1 MKYQDTEIPN
11 NEMTN
16 KFKTNQ
22 KLNIIKRAKSIEKE
36 SKSKDKNLEK
46 NKSND
51 EIFASSKNNN
61 NNKKYKDSIKQN
73 WKAI

>member
-1 MKYQDTEIPN
+1 MKYQDTEISN

-46 NKSND
+46 NKSN
-51 EIFASSKNNN
+51 EQ
-61 NNKKYKDSIKQN
+61 KK
-73 WKAI
+73 